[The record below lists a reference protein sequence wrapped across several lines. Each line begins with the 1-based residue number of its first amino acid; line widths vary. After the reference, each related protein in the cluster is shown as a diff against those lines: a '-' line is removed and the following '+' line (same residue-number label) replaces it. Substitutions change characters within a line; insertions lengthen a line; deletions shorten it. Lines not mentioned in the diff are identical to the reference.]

1 MKSLLL
7 VLVSLLFL
15 LAGCGTNLSPQSV
28 IDAANE
34 DTTPSDIFGS
44 TVGDDSMGYRK
55 ISAEEAKRIIDG
67 GEPYILLDVRTE
79 AEYLELRIDGAVL
92 IPYTDVSA
100 KAAAELPDK
109 GATILVYCRSGARSA
124 AASET
129 LAQMGYIHVYDFG
142 GIIDW
147 PYETVSGISVQE
159 ETSSVAKLLFQGHGS
174 FRVTTADSK
183 VIYIDPYAGSGYG
196 LPADLI
202 LVTHQHSDHNQ
213 ISLIATRNPGCAVI
227 TEKEALEGGKH
238 QTFDFGY
245 VSVEAVEAG
254 NKNHD
259 PAQCVGYILTL
270 DGGIQVYFSGDTS
283 TTAQMGAFAERKLDY
298 AILCCDGIYN
308 MDIAEA
314 SECAALIG
322 ARHSIPCH
330 MAPGKLFDRERAEQ
344 FEADGRLILA
354 DGEEIELEKE

>member
-1 MKSLLL
+1 MKSLML
-7 VLVSLLFL
+7 VFVSMLFL
-15 LAGCGTNLSPQSV
+15 LAGCGANICQQSV

-34 DTTPSDIFGS
+34 DTTPSDSFGS
-44 TVGDDSMGYRK
+44 TVGDNMDYGK
-55 ISAEEAKRIIDG
+55 ISVEEAKRIIDG

-92 IPYTDVSA
+92 IPHSDITVRA
-100 KAAAELPDK
+100 PVELPDK
-109 GATILVYCRSGARSA
+109 SATILVYCRSGVRSA
-124 AASET
+124 AASEA
-129 LAQMGYIHVYDFG
+129 LAKMGYDHVYDIG

-147 PYETVSGISVQE
+147 PYETVSGTSIHE
-159 ETSSVAKLLFQGHGS
+159 ENSSAAKLLFQGHGS
-174 FRVTTADSK
+174 FRVTTSDGK
-183 VIYIDPYAGSGYG
+183 VIYIDPYAGGGYD

-202 LVTHQHSDHNQ
+202 MVTHQHSDHNQ
-213 ISLIATRNPGCAVI
+213 ISLIASRNPGCEVI
-227 TEKEALEGGKH
+227 TEKEALKDGKH

-245 VSVEAVEAG
+245 VTVEAVEAG

-270 DGGIQVYFSGDTS
+270 DGSIQVYFSGDTS
-283 TTAQMGAFAERKLDY
+283 TTSQMSTFAERKLDY

-344 FEADGRLILA
+344 FEADGRLIIS
-354 DGEEIELEKE
+354 DGEEIMLEME